1 MKICFVIGSMKFS
14 GAEKV
19 LSIIAKELLE
29 NNNEVS
35 VILLEQ
41 DYFIRGNEDGII
53 TYGARANGNK
63 VNRLMRRWSYIR
75 KDVNVINPDIIIS
88 FGSVCNVNMLS
99 SLFFKKIPKV
109 VCERNDPNYDP
120 RSKGDK
126 FVRWLL
132 YRFADGYVFQTEPIK
147 DYFSKKI
154 QNKAMIIP
162 NPIIDSG
169 IRWDIRNSKKSIAT
183 VARLD
188 DFQKDYITMFKAFE
202 RFLEKHAEYTLD
214 IYGDGPDRK
223 KYEQYIENH
232 NLDNKIMLH
241 GKVLNPLN
249 KIVESEVFLLTS
261 RYEGMPNALMEAL
274 SIGIPCV
281 STDCGGGGAKALF
294 EMIKSGKLA
303 SVGNV
308 DEIVSH
314 LEAVVEDDRLKR
326 EMHQKEITI
335 NDLLNRRVVANLWQ
349 NYINKIVK
357 K

>member
-1 MKICFVIGSMKFS
+1 MKICFVIGSLNFS

-19 LSIIAKELLE
+19 LNIIAKELLK

-41 DYFIRGNEDGII
+41 DYSIRGNEDEII
-53 TYGARANGNK
+53 TYGAKANGNK
-63 VNRLMRRWSYIR
+63 VNRLLRRWSYIR
-75 KDVNVINPDIIIS
+75 KDVNTMKPDIIIS

-99 SLFFKKIPKV
+99 SLFFKKIPKI

-132 YRFADGYVFQTEPIK
+132 YRFADGYVFQTETIK
-147 DYFSKKI
+147 KYFSKKI
-154 QNKAMIIP
+154 QCQATIIP

-169 IRWDIRNSKKSIAT
+169 IRWDIKNTKKSIAT

-188 DFQKDYITMFKAFE
+188 DFQKDHITMFKVFE
-202 RFLEKHAEYTLD
+202 KFLEKHKDYTLD
-214 IYGDGPDRK
+214 IYGDGPDRQR
-223 KYEQYIENH
+223 YEQYIEKH
-232 NLDNKIMLH
+232 NLSNKIWLH
-241 GKVLNPLN
+241 GKVADPLN
-249 KIVESEVFLLTS
+249 KIVESEVFLLTL

-281 STDCGGGGAKALF
+281 STDCGGSGARALF
-294 EMIKSGKLA
+294 EIVKTGKIA
-303 SVGNV
+303 PVGNV
-308 DEIVSH
+308 DEIEAR
-314 LEAVVEDDRLKR
+314 LEEVIENDKLKK

-335 NDLLNRRVVANLWQ
+335 NDLLNRRVVAKLWQ
-349 NYINKIVK
+349 DYMNRVVK
-357 K
+357 R